1 MDPMPAITQ
10 VFLNGLARHFLDRR
24 IDLVADHFV
33 YPLPFYSDDKLQ
45 VFGAACTLQEALAMY
60 RDAIDQAGI
69 VRIAPRIIAEG
80 IAVGRCSNVWVEWDH
95 IDHAGLCQR
104 ISQVHYVL
112 KRDGATP
119 GPKIELVD
127 YKVTA
132 FPEVPASFLM
142 ALSA

>member
-1 MDPMPAITQ
+1 MPAITQ

-69 VRIAPRIIAEG
+69 VRIVPRIVAEG
-80 IAVGRCSNVWVEWDH
+80 IAVGGYSNVWVEWDH
-95 IDHAGLCQR
+95 IDHADLCQR
-104 ISQVHYVL
+104 VSQVHYVL
-112 KRDGATP
+112 NWDGATP
-119 GPKIELVD
+119 DPKIELVE
-127 YKVTA
+127 YTATA